1 MASIIVAFP
10 KIEDATAIKSL
21 LARKGYNVAA
31 PCTTGAQAVNIADG
45 LSDGIIVCGY
55 RLGDMV
61 YSELYDYKPKSFD
74 MLLVASPNLWD
85 NSIADVAFL
94 PMPIKV
100 FELQNTIE
108 NMLQEQFMRRRRM
121 RSKPRQRNE
130 GDMRIIDEA
139 KKILI
144 EKHNMTEPEAHRYI
158 QKCSMDSGNSFV
170 ESAAMVIS
178 IDSQEEKK

>member
-1 MASIIVAFP
+1 MATIIVAFP
-10 KIEDATAIKSL
+10 KIEDANTIKSL

-31 PCTTGAQAVNIADG
+31 ACTTGAQAINLADG

-55 RLGDMV
+55 KLGDML
-61 YSELYDYKPKSFD
+61 YSELYEYKPKSFEL
-74 MLLVASPNLWD
+74 LLVASQNLWD
-85 NSIADVAFL
+85 NCIKEVAFL

-100 FELQNTIE
+100 FDLQNAIE
-108 NMLQEQFMRRRRM
+108 SMLQEQAAKRRRM
-121 RSKPRQRNE
+121 RSKPRQRDE
-130 GDMRIIDEA
+130 AEQKIIDEA

-178 IDSQEEKK
+178 IDSQK